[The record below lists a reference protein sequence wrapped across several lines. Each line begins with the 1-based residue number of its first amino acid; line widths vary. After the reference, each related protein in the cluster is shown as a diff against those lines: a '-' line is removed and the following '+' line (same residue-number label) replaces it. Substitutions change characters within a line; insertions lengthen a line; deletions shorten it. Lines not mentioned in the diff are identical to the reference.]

1 MWTVKVS
8 GIKMFSMMKQD
19 AYLEAFAIYFVDVG
33 RSARWDSR
41 PMLVPPIRSER

>member
-1 MWTVKVS
+1 MWTVKGS
-8 GIKMFSMMKQD
+8 GIKMFSMKQD